1 MEGGFEVS
9 QHQTFAVDG
18 FLLTET
24 DEFGCLWTVEDV
36 TGWYTGAQVRTSVEA
51 RPQQHGDRRGQ
62 AFRAGRVVT
71 LRGKVHCPDATAMEL
86 AGKRLASV
94 LALGGFGP
102 LNGSSPAGDLE
113 TIVQLEDEPFF
124 DPWSDRIAT
133 WQLTVG
139 SESPLLYGM
148 ESVVAA
154 SLDSTAAG
162 TGRVWARVW
171 PRDWGVPAG
180 VMPDAVTVPNAGT
193 ASYHPRLR
201 IQGPVTN
208 PVVRLVESGASV
220 RYNGSIP
227 AGTWLDVLC
236 ADRLVLLRGQVS
248 HRHLVS
254 FTGDWL
260 SVPPGG
266 GTVSWSAD
274 SFGPGH
280 SLTIFG
286 TEGAWA

>member
-1 MEGGFEVS
+1 MS
-9 QHQTFAVDG
+9 QFHVFSIDG
-18 FLLTET
+18 FLLTEV
-24 DEFGCLWTVEDV
+24 DEFGCDWAVEDA
-36 TGWYTGAQVRTSVEA
+36 TGWFTGGEVRAETSP
-51 RPQQHGDRRGQ
+51 RMQQFGDRRAAG
-62 AFRAGRVVT
+62 FRAGRLVT
-71 LRGKVHCPDATAMEL
+71 LTGSVRCANATALER
-86 AGKRLASV
+86 ASRRLSSV
-94 LALGGFGP
+94 LSDGGFGA
-102 LNGSSPAGDLE
+102 LIGSSPAGEL
-113 TIVQLEDEPFF
+113 TATVQLVAAPLFTTYG
-124 DPWSDRIAT
+124 DRFAT

-139 SESPLLYGM
+139 SESPHLYGM

-162 TGRVWARVW
+162 TGRAWARVW